1 LDGAW
6 SNDDRQIVQ
15 REQVP
20 NDPTG
25 FARLVEICVQRKVSL
40 IVLEATGGLERRL
53 VRELVDADLPVVV
66 ANPFQV
72 RNFAKALG
80 RVAKT
85 DTIDA
90 EVLAEFA
97 RAVQPEQRPIP
108 DEKTAELQEKLARRR
123 QLVQL
128 QTAEKNR
135 LGQAHGKP
143 VRRSI
148 EAVLRVLER
157 QIEQLNDDI
166 DQTIQSSPVWRAKE
180 ELLLSVCGVGPQTA
194 RTLVA
199 GLPELGKCS
208 RQEITYLVGL
218 APLHRDSG
226 QFRGKRSIWGGRS
239 HVRQAMYMATLTATN
254 YNPTIRDHYQHLLAQ
269 GKLKKVALV
278 ACMRKLLVIL
288 NAMLRDNQPWNL
300 TLQTS

>member
-6 SNDDRQIVQ
+6 SNDDRQVLQRQQVSNAQAGFVQ
-15 REQVP
+15 
-20 NDPTG
+20 
-25 FARLVEICVQRKVSL
+25 LVEICTQRKVRL
-40 IVLEATGGLERRL
+40 IVLEATGGLERRV
-53 VRELVDADLPVVV
+53 VRELVAAGLPVVV
-66 ANPFQV
+66 VNPFQV

-80 RVAKT
+80 RMAKT
-85 DTIDA
+85 DAIDA

-97 RAVQPEQRPIP
+97 RAVQPQQRPIP
-108 DEKTAELQEKLARRR
+108 DEKAAELQEKLARRR

-157 QIEQLNDDI
+157 QLEQIDEDI
-166 DQTIQSSPVWRAKE
+166 DQTIQQSPVWRAKE
-180 ELLLSVCGVGPQTA
+180 ELLLSVCGVGAQTA

-199 GLPELGKCS
+199 NLPELGACS
-208 RQEITYLVGL
+208 RQEIAYLAGL
-218 APLHRDSG
+218 APLHRESG
-226 QFRGKRSIWGGRS
+226 KFRGKRSIWGGRG
-239 HVRQAMYMATLTATN
+239 HVRQALYMATLTASR
-254 YNPTIRDHYQHLLAQ
+254 YNPTIRDHYRHLLAQ

-288 NAMLRDNQPWNL
+288 NAMLRDSQTWNL
-300 TLQTS
+300 APQTP